1 MLCFVSVNALQVD
14 PEKFSADYVEFVF
27 QDQYLGRNDMWRL
40 GRALV
45 GRCLYVEEQVSFIGV
60 IAAKVQA
67 LYIGGKKVA
76 SQHISEGLCSWSTR
90 CLRHTSHPLQK

>member
-1 MLCFVSVNALQVD
+1 MGHKHASQVD

-45 GRCLYVEEQVSFIGV
+45 GRCLYAEEQVSFIGV
-60 IAAKVQA
+60 IAARAQA
-67 LYIGGKKVA
+67 IYIDGKTVCYPAHVA
-76 SQHISEGLCSWSTR
+76 I
-90 CLRHTSHPLQK
+90 CLFTWL